1 MWIDQRLWTKDSGW
15 SPAAAVPGEASL
27 VLYFAAPG
35 AMDPTALFQE
45 LKARYGNA
53 AIVGCTTGGEI
64 GGNDVLDDSIV
75 TAAVGFDKARV
86 RVAARDI
93 SDVCQSGT
101 IGAELARD
109 LAPRLGESELRA
121 IFILS
126 DGTKVNGDALV
137 DGCIDAVTEGVVV
150 TGGLAGDGARFQST
164 AVGCNDAMRAGRVAA
179 IGLYGDSLAIGHGSF
194 GGWDE
199 FGPPRTIT
207 RSAANVLYEL
217 DGEPALDLYKR
228 YLGEEAQGLPG
239 SALLFPL
246 SIRPSMGAE
255 GGEVVRTIVGIDED
269 AKSMT
274 FAGDVPTGHVARLMR
289 GNFDNLVDGAGK
301 AAEAADT
308 QAPCLAILVSC
319 IGRKLLMGQR
329 IVEEVEIVSDVL
341 GGNANLIGFY
351 SYGEISP
358 HGFTG
363 KCELHNQTMTIT
375 TISET

>member
-1 MWIDQRLWTKDSGW
+1 MWIEQRGWTAADGW
-15 SPAAAVPGEASL
+15 SAAEKPPGPASL

-35 AMDPTALFQE
+35 VMAPEALLAE
-45 LKARYGNA
+45 LRQRYGDA

-64 GGNDVLDDSIV
+64 LGTDVLDDSIV
-75 TAAVGFDKARV
+75 TAALGFDRATV
-86 RVAARDI
+86 RVASRDLSDI
-93 SDVCQSGT
+93 SQSRRVGS
-101 IGAELARD
+101 ELAQE
-109 LAPRLGESELRA
+109 LAGNSLRA
-121 IFILS
+121 IVLLS
-126 DGTKVNGDALV
+126 DGTKVNGDMLV
-137 DGCIDAVTEGVVV
+137 KGCRESANADVVV

-164 AVGCNDAMRAGRVAA
+164 AVGCNDPMRPGRVAA
-179 IGLYGDSLAIGHGSF
+179 IGLYGDNLSIGHGSF

-199 FGPPRTIT
+199 FGPPRSIT
-207 RSAANVLYEL
+207 RSEGNVLFEL

-228 YLGEEAQGLPG
+228 YLGDEAQGLPG

-246 SIRPSMGAE
+246 SIRAPDGAV
-255 GGEVVRTIVGIDED
+255 GSDVVRTIVGIDET

-274 FAGDVPTGHVARLMR
+274 FAGDVPTGYLSRLMR

-301 AAEAADT
+301 AAESADPK
-308 QAPCLAILVSC
+308 APCLAILVSC

-329 IVEEVEIVSDVL
+329 IAEEVEIVADVL
-341 GGNANLIGFY
+341 GPKAALVGFY

-375 TISET
+375 TIAEV

>member
-1 MWIDQRLWTKDSGW
+1 MWIEQRGWTAAQGW
-15 SPAAAVPGEASL
+15 TGDDERREDAAL

-35 AMDPTALFQE
+35 VMAPDALLASLRQRHGP
-45 LKARYGNA
+45 AA

-64 GGNDVLDDSIV
+64 NGADVLDDSIAV
-75 TAAVGFDKARV
+75 AAIGFHSSWV
-86 RVAARDI
+86 RVAARDLADI
-93 SDVCQSGT
+93 SDSRKVGD
-101 IGAELARD
+101 ELARE
-109 LAPRLGESELRA
+109 LAGDGLRA

-126 DGTKVNGDALV
+126 DGTRVNGDCLV
-137 DGCIDAVTEGVVV
+137 AGCLEAVPADVVV
-150 TGGLAGDGARFQST
+150 TGGLAGDGPRFEST
-164 AVGCNDAMRAGRVAA
+164 AVGCNDAMRPGRVAA
-179 IGLYGDSLAIGHGSF
+179 IGLYGDKLAIGHGSF

-207 RSAANVLYEL
+207 RSQSNILFEL

-246 SIRPSMGAE
+246 SIRPSRDVE
-255 GGEVVRTIVGIDED
+255 GSEVVRTIVGIDE
-269 AKSMT
+269 ATKSMT
-274 FAGDVPTGHVARLMR
+274 FAGDVPAGYVARLMR

-301 AAEAADT
+301 AAEAAAT
-308 QAPCLAILVSC
+308 GKPCLALLVSC

-329 IVEEVEIVSDVL
+329 IIEEVEIVADAL
-341 GGNANLIGFY
+341 GSQANLIGFY

-375 TISET
+375 TISES

>member
-1 MWIDQRLWTKDSGW
+1 MWIEQRSWTAGEGW
-15 SPAAAVPGEASL
+15 TAMGEMRGETSL

-35 AMDPTALFQE
+35 VMAPDAILSCLRE
-45 LKARYGNA
+45 RYGAGA

-64 GGNDVLDDSIV
+64 SGNDVLDDSIA
-75 TAAVGFDKARV
+75 TAAIGFDSAKV
-86 RVAARDI
+86 RVAAHDLSDI
-93 SDVCQSGT
+93 SESRAV
-101 IGAELARD
+101 GAALARELAGD
-109 LAPRLGESELRA
+109 GLKG
-121 IFILS
+121 IVILS
-126 DGTKVNGDALV
+126 DGTKVNGDSLV
-137 DGCIDAVTEGVVV
+137 AGCLDSVTPGVVV
-150 TGGLAGDGARFQST
+150 TGGLAGDGPRFQST
-164 AVGCNDAMRAGRVAA
+164 AVGCNDAMRSGRVAA
-179 IGLYGDSLAIGHGSF
+179 IGLYGDSLSIGHGSF

-207 RSAANVLYEL
+207 RSAGNVLFEL

-228 YLGEEAQGLPG
+228 YLGDEAQGLPG

-246 SIRPSMGAE
+246 SIRPSRDAE
-255 GGEVVRTIVGIDED
+255 GSEVVRTIVGIDEA

-274 FAGDVPTGHVARLMR
+274 FAGDVPTGYLARLMR

-301 AAEAADT
+301 AAEAAAT
-308 QAPCLAILVSC
+308 GKPCLAVLVSC

-341 GGNANLIGFY
+341 GGKANLIGFY

-375 TISET
+375 TISEK

>member
-1 MWIDQRLWTKDSGW
+1 MWIEQRVWTAQAGW
-15 SPAAAVPGEASL
+15 TVTGAGSDKPSL

-35 AMDPTALFQE
+35 TLPAEDILADLR
-45 LKARYGNA
+45 AAYGDA
-53 AIVGCTTGGEI
+53 PIVGCTTGGEI
-64 GGNDVLDDSIV
+64 LGSEVIDDSV
-75 TAAVGFDKARV
+75 VVSALGFALASV
-86 RVAARDI
+86 RVA
-93 SDVCQSGT
+93 S
-101 IGAELARD
+101 RD
-109 LAPRLGESELRA
+109 LADLSQSRATGAALAGDLAGEGLRA
-121 IFILS
+121 LFILS

-137 DGCIDAVTEGVVV
+137 AGCLSAVPPDVVV

-164 AVGCNDAMRAGRVAA
+164 AVGCDDPMRPGRVAA
-179 IGLYGDSLAIGHGSF
+179 VGFYGESLSIGHGSF

-228 YLGEEAQGLPG
+228 YLGDEAQGLPG

-246 SIRPSMGAE
+246 SIRPAGEDA
-255 GGEVVRTIVGIDED
+255 GGEVVRTIVGIDEQ
-269 AKSMT
+269 AKSMI
-274 FAGDVPTGHVARLMR
+274 FAGDVPTGHLARLMR
-289 GNFDNLVDGAGK
+289 GNFDNLVDGAGR
-301 AAEAADT
+301 AAEAAS
-308 QAPCLAILVSC
+308 ASVGPCLGLLVSC

-329 IVEEVEIVSDVL
+329 IAEEVEIVSDVL
-341 GGNANLIGFY
+341 GKTASLMGFY

-375 TISET
+375 TISER

>member
-1 MWIDQRLWTKDSGW
+1 MWIEQRLWTPQGGWTVSGER
-15 SPAAAVPGEASL
+15 GDTASL

-35 AMDPTALFQE
+35 SLPAETILADLRSA
-45 LKARYGNA
+45 YGEA
-53 AIVGCTTGGEI
+53 PILGCTTGGEI
-64 GGNDVLDDSIV
+64 FGADVLDDSVVVSAI
-75 TAAVGFDKARV
+75 GFERASV
-86 RVAARDI
+86 RVAAHDL
-93 SDVCQSGT
+93 SHTSQSKE
-101 IGAELARD
+101 IGAALAQELA
-109 LAPRLGESELRA
+109 APELRA
-121 IFILS
+121 IFLLS
-126 DGTKVNGDALV
+126 DGTGVNGDSLV
-137 DGCIDAVTEGVVV
+137 SGCLGAVPSDVVV

-164 AVGCNDAMRAGRVAA
+164 AVGCDDAMRPGRVAA
-179 IGLYGDSLAIGHGSF
+179 VGLYGESLSIGHGSF

-246 SIRPSMGAE
+246 SIRPV
-255 GGEVVRTIVGIDED
+255 GGDAGSEVVRTIVGVDED
-269 AKSMT
+269 AKSMI
-274 FAGDVPTGHVARLMR
+274 FAGDMPTGHMARLMR
-289 GNFDNLVDGAGK
+289 GNFDNLVDGAGR
-301 AAEAADT
+301 AAEAAAAVAT
-308 QAPCLAILVSC
+308 PCLALLVSC

-329 IVEEVEIVSDVL
+329 IAEEVEIVADVL
-341 GGNANLIGFY
+341 GKNASLMGFY

-375 TISET
+375 TISER